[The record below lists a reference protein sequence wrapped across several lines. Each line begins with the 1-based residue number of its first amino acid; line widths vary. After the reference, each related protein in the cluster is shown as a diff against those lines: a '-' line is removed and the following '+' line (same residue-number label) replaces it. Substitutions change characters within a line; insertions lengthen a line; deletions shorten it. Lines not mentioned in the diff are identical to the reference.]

1 MTSSGNDFWFNNVKK
16 GDTGV
21 KLNIIPSEEGEKI
34 EIHTSSTY
42 ETQNIENVT
51 DENPSTKWES
61 HYSKQK
67 LNDGFY
73 IGKEITH
80 GDYSIGT
87 LQESDNLNKLKKYE
101 KMIKDEINKLKL
113 DNIEDFDMNKKD
125 NDFMIKT
132 RIMIGS
138 SRSNV
143 KDTKVSMDAIQPVNS
158 NISNHYRDR
167 FKIWIHESNG
177 NKYLRTKRTDYWG
190 GWGDGG
196 LATDIYIMDH
206 DARKEYKQKRNYIL
220 NIQYKIRYLNNK
232 LNNKQKYINDLP
244 INVKNDGKYIGNKK
258 TMLTNGSIING
269 EWIQLVIPNT
279 LVIKEYKLLP
289 GKRNNNENQLTPF
302 PKDFYLLGSND
313 ATKWDIMDSHF
324 DYNPVYF
331 DINTP
336 ITFSIKNSKEYKYV
350 RLVISSLNSA
360 NMYFDGLGSVSLSIF
375 NLMGNQCYSLN
386 KSCETFVTYSNRDN
400 MSKVEGLTMME
411 ENINVLDDLKN
422 FNEKYHKYI
431 KCSDTTISEEAKQQC
446 TMEDSS
452 LETVNNAYDKLMK
465 DGSIQKLQN
474 APLNAFSTVTEYEN
488 NHTQIIKKHSEI
500 IPLRNELDSKLKQL
514 MDDENSVNADYKKT
528 YDTTMYSSLVL
539 SVILTSSLFFIFKKL

>member
-87 LQESDNLNKLKKYE
+87 LQESNNLNKLKKYE
-101 KMIKDEINKLKL
+101 KMVKDEI
-113 DNIEDFDMNKKD
+113 
-125 NDFMIKT
+125 
-132 RIMIGS
+132 
-138 SRSNV
+138 
-143 KDTKVSMDAIQPVNS
+143 
-158 NISNHYRDR
+158 
-167 FKIWIHESNG
+167 
-177 NKYLRTKRTDYWG
+177 
-190 GWGDGG
+190 
-196 LATDIYIMDH
+196 
-206 DARKEYKQKRNYIL
+206 
-220 NIQYKIRYLNNK
+220 NK

-331 DINTP
+331 DMNTP
-336 ITFSIKNSKEYKYV
+336 ITFSIKNSTEYKYV

-411 ENINVLDDLKN
+411 ENINVLEDLKF